1 MYALCDCNNFFVS
14 CERVFRPDL
23 EGKPVV
29 VLSGNDGCVVSRSNE
44 AKKLGIKMGEPWFEA
59 KRRLGERRETIV
71 TAFSS
76 NFSLYGDLSSR
87 VMSILAKHTP
97 RLEQYSI
104 DEAFLHC
111 DHMPVHELKTY
122 YEQVVLQI
130 RKWVGIPVSIG
141 LAPTRTLAKIA
152 SKYAKQYPA
161 YNGVCI
167 IDTDEKRQKALQGF
181 AIEDVWGIGRQAR
194 KKLLPAGVITAWDF
208 SQRLPEFAKNLL
220 HKPGLQTWQEL
231 NGYDCIDIADRTERQ
246 SISQSRTFERGIT
259 DQATLEKALVDFMSD
274 CADKLRKQ
282 HSLCRQ
288 FIVYAHTS
296 RFAEGEMQ
304 VIHQVVTLPF
314 PTAITTELIGYML
327 TALRKQWK
335 PYPYKK
341 AGVVLMDLTSADN
354 AQQMLFDERPK
365 ERDERL
371 QKTIDHINHQYGK
384 SALKVA
390 TQVLNTNEPLTKREK
405 LSPCYTTNLRDILV
419 LKC

>member
-1 MYALCDCNNFFVS
+1 MMYALCDCNNFFVS

-44 AKKLGIKMGEPWFEA
+44 AKKLGIKMGTPFFQMEA
-59 KRRLGERRETIV
+59 LAKKEGV

-111 DHMPVHELKTY
+111 DHMPVHELKPY
-122 YEQVVLQI
+122 YEQVVKQI

-141 LAPTRTLAKIA
+141 LAPTKTLAKIA

-181 AIEDVWGIGRQAR
+181 AIEDVWGIGRQAQ
-194 KKLLPAGVITAWDF
+194 KKLLPAGVVTAWDF

-231 NGYDCIDIADRTERQ
+231 NGYDCIDISERAERQ

-259 DQATLEKALVDFMSD
+259 DRATLEKALADFMSY
-274 CADKLRKQ
+274 CAEKLRKQ

-296 RFAEGEMQ
+296 RFAEQ
-304 VIHQVVTLPF
+304 DTHVIHQVVTLPI
-314 PTAITTELIGYML
+314 PTAITSELVRHML
-327 TALRKQWK
+327 VALRRQWRA
-335 PYPYKK
+335 YPYKK
-341 AGVVLMDLTSADN
+341 AGVVLMNLSPAAN
-354 AQQMLFDERPK
+354 QQQVLFDERPR

-371 QKTIDHINHQYGK
+371 QKAIDNINRQYGK
-384 SALKVA
+384 PAVKIGTQILA
-390 TQVLNTNEPLTKREK
+390 TDAKPLTKKEK
-405 LSPCYTTNLRDILV
+405 LSPCYTTNIREIMNV
-419 LKC
+419 KC

>member
-59 KRRLGERRETIV
+59 KRRLGERQETIV

-111 DHMPVHELKTY
+111 DHMPVHELKPY

-130 RKWVGIPVSIG
+130 RKWVGIPMSIG